1 MGPSLAPELHYA
13 VQRDARPTLRTVPPA
28 YRPMNKESQIRFTAV
43 LLFLLTAAA
52 ATFAWINFQKE
63 REFQVPYDGVWWV
76 EKSGKL
82 VAGQVEPDGPGADRK
97 STRLNSSHQIISYAV
112 F

>member
-76 EKSGKL
+76 EKSAKP
-82 VAGQVEPDGPGADRK
+82 VAGQVEHEGTGAKDRIK
-97 STRLNSSHQIISYAV
+97 TVTDVAAIDNVQ
-112 F
+112 